1 MDTKPPE
8 DMADDLSGVAREAS
22 LDLSDIRKPL
32 SPGRFWVLSL
42 G

>member
-8 DMADDLSGVAREAS
+8 EMTDDLSGVAREAS
-22 LDLSDIRKPL
+22 LDLSDVRQPL
-32 SPGRFWVLSL
+32 SSGRFWTLSL